1 MRRVEYKRKRKEK
14 REKRVYDC
22 LYENLHVLYFIIFKK
37 INLYLFIYHY
47 YLRVLLPFLNFVKA
61 FVPEWSKGVDSS
73 STVQE
78 YSWVQIPQRAFFL
91 FLFFSY
97 ILILYLF

>member
-1 MRRVEYKRKRKEK
+1 MRRVEYKRREREKRKEK

-61 FVPEWSKGVDSS
+61 FVPEWSKGADLSS
-73 STVQE
+73 AIVTDA
-78 YSWVQIPQRAFFL
+78 WVRTPPDAFL
-91 FLFFSY
+91 
-97 ILILYLF
+97 